1 MRHDDPRTDGSHLVL
16 IRMADAVAEAHPVTG
31 MSVHRSWWVAKNK
44 VLATEANGRNLALQ
58 LQGDI
63 WATVARS
70 RVAEVRRW
78 LSGT

>member
-1 MRHDDPRTDGSHLVL
+1 
-16 IRMADAVAEAHPVTG
+16 

-78 LSGT
+78 LSST